1 MKNPL
6 VVVERVFDHPI
17 GKVWDAITDKSQLK
31 QWYFDLNDFKPEV
44 GFQFSFPGQGHK
56 GEQYTHL
63 CTITEVIPQ
72 KKLQYSWQYEGHP
85 GYSLVTFELS
95 ELENKTHLKLT
106 HQGLE
111 TFPQD
116 SADFAW
122 KSFNA
127 GWSEIIGKMLP
138 DFLEKRQV

>member
-6 VVVERVFDHPI
+6 VIVERVFDHPI
-17 GKVWDAITDKSQLK
+17 GKVWDAITDKAQLK
-31 QWYFDLNDFKPEV
+31 QWYFDLDDFKPEV

-56 GEQYTHL
+56 GEQYIHL

-95 ELENKTHLKLT
+95 ERENKTHLKT
-106 HQGLE
+106 HPQRTGDLSAGQRGFCLE
-111 TFPQD
+111 EFQR
-116 SADFAW
+116 W
-122 KSFNA
+122 LERNHRKNA
-127 GWSEIIGKMLP
+127 A
-138 DFLEKRQV
+138 